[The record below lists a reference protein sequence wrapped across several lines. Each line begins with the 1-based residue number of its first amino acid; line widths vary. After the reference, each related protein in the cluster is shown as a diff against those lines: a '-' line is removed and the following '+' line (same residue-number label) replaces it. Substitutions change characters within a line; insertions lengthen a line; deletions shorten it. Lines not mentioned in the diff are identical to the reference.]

1 VNRLIPAFWLLIL
14 CSIGIG
20 ALSARA
26 GSQVRTAVVM
36 IDKGPAG
43 FVKTLDSRV
52 PRQGLFKALL
62 DLRATGVDRV
72 AILAH
77 EEATF
82 RMVADLDGL
91 LSKAGF
97 SSIRVFYFGKDKDWL
112 HELSYPS
119 VYLFT
124 EDVDSLKRV
133 PASVSGAEKSQ

>member
-1 VNRLIPAFWLLIL
+1 VNRFITAFSLLIL
-14 CSIGIG
+14 CSLSVG
-20 ALSARA
+20 AFSADA
-26 GSQVRTAVVM
+26 GSQVRTPVVL

-62 DLRATGVDRV
+62 DLRATGVNRV

-82 RMVADLDGL
+82 KMVADLNGL

-97 SSIRVFYFGKDKDWL
+97 TSIKVFYFGKDKDWL

-119 VYLFT
+119 VYLFS
-124 EDVDSLKRV
+124 ENVDALT
-133 PASVSGAEKSQ
+133 PAPIPASGAEK